1 MLYLHLDDLLDFKG
15 IVKKRSF
22 LAENGFSYLMA
33 HRLLEKNKQK
43 INLNHLELL
52 CEILNCTPNDIM
64 VWQPEDKHSKITKQH
79 NLYKLLSKPKLS
91 NVSNKIMQLPADK
104 INKLQSFLD
113 DLENDVSE
121 NETT

>member
-1 MLYLHLDDLLDFKG
+1 MLYLHIDDLLDFKG